1 LALLSLRR
9 SFAPA
14 RAAFTLLEESK
25 VVSSQPFMLIN
36 STLNPGWLHFIMFNP
51 RQVVRALI
59 FAISLSLF
67 CAASAP
73 FAHGQ
78 SFGLSI
84 PLGLNRP
91 AVDPGGSSIATIDLT
106 STGGFAS
113 PVALTCVLISGP
125 VTTGTAAPVCTISPS
140 SQTPP
145 ANGPSLTI
153 TTSATTVVGL
163 YNFTVTGTSGAIT
176 QTLNLTLQVQALT
189 EDYTL
194 SVNPTTAVP
203 SPLNA
208 GAAATTNVT
217 ISPIGNYT
225 GQVTL
230 ACLSVTPVVAL
241 APVCIFTPP
250 TINVTSGVNPTATLT
265 LTTVGPVAER
275 SNPRIFYALWLTI
288 PAFGLILFRSSGT
301 RRKTVLG
308 ALLLLLTL
316 GNLLLIPSCSSNRP
330 PGVGSVTPK
339 NSYAFI
345 LTGVDQNGNGPSN
358 TTQATVSLTVK

>member
-1 LALLSLRR
+1 
-9 SFAPA
+9 
-14 RAAFTLLEESK
+14 
-25 VVSSQPFMLIN
+25 
-36 STLNPGWLHFIMFNP
+36 
-51 RQVVRALI
+51 
-59 FAISLSLF
+59 
-67 CAASAP
+67 
-73 FAHGQ
+73 
-78 SFGLSI
+78 
-84 PLGLNRP
+84 
-91 AVDPGGSSIATIDLT
+91 
-106 STGGFAS
+106 
-113 PVALTCVLISGP
+113 
-125 VTTGTAAPVCTISPS
+125 
-140 SQTPP
+140 
-145 ANGPSLTI
+145 
-153 TTSATTVVGL
+153 VVGL

-241 APVCIFTPP
+241 APVCIFTGPGGGP
-250 TINVTSGVNPTATLT
+250 TVNVTSGVNPTATLT

-275 SNPRIFYALWLTI
+275 SNPRIFYAFWLAI
-288 PAFGLILFRSSGT
+288 PGFGLILFRSSAT
-301 RRKTVLG
+301 RHKTVLG

-358 TTQATVSLTVK
+358 TTTDQATVSLTVK